1 MGEASWEGTGKG
13 DGKRA
18 SEERGT
24 ATSREWKPGLSQG
37 LTVSIATRPAAQTL
51 AELGAQGPENGTCLT
66 LGLPHVP
73 VPPRS
78 QASPP
83 TRSPSLQSKKMSLKG
98 ESKRKK
104 GRIRQPREKVIG
116 IEQKSPGKRREA
128 GPGLG
133 HSCQGKVE
141 GRGIPGWLWA
151 LPQVS

>member
-1 MGEASWEGTGKG
+1 MGKASWEGTGKG

-18 SEERGT
+18 SKERGT
-24 ATSREWKPGLSQG
+24 ATSREWKPRLSQD

-78 QASPP
+78 QAFPP
-83 TRSPSLQSKKMSLKG
+83 TPSPSLQSKKISLKG
-98 ESKRKK
+98 ESNRKK
-104 GRIRQPREKVIG
+104 GRIRQPREKVTG
-116 IEQKSPGKRREA
+116 IEQKSPVKRKEA

-133 HSCQGKVE
+133 QGKVE
-141 GRGIPGWLWA
+141 SRGISGLLWA